1 MPDSPITA
9 TPYDVLRVP
18 STSTE
23 DQLKAAYRKRL
34 RETHPDTGGD
44 AASFTAVQ
52 AAWEIIGT
60 PEARAIYDRG
70 HSRAAEPGF
79 SWAPRAA
86 PRGDARPRARSHGH
100 PGGWRRERYLVLMR
114 EWVGRGESLD
124 DPYDPVLVRS
134 APRQLR
140 HILADAL
147 AEESTARTL
156 SELGIGYTV
165 WHDVSTGPPEEK
177 IDHIVLGPTGLF
189 AMLSEDYGAPA
200 HVRRGELVEPEAPDA
215 RPFRDLGLRAK
226 VIARAAQVRFSALVI
241 VLPDDQLSDERLT
254 DGLQVLGSIRGAS
267 TVVVKRSRLAG
278 LMREGLPGAR
288 IVGGTE
294 LFDVRTRLQNA
305 ITFV

>member
-9 TPYDVLRVP
+9 TPYEVLRIP
-18 STSTE
+18 ATATDDE
-23 DQLKAAYRKRL
+23 LKAAYRKRL

-44 AASFTAVQ
+44 AASFNAVQ
-52 AAWEIIGT
+52 TAWETVGT
-60 PEARAIYDRG
+60 PAARAVYDRG
-70 HSRAAEPGF
+70 HGGATAHPGAGSGF
-79 SWAPRAA
+79 SWAPRSA
-86 PRGDARPRARSHGH
+86 PRADSRPRARSYGH

-124 DPYDPVLVRS
+124 DPYNPELVRS
-134 APRQLR
+134 APRELR

-156 SELGIGYTV
+156 ADLGIGFTV

-177 IDHIVLGPTGLF
+177 IDHVVLGPTGLF
-189 AMLSEDYGAPA
+189 AMLSEDYGSPA
-200 HVRRGELVEPEAPDA
+200 RVRRGELVEPDEPDA
-215 RPFRDLGLRAK
+215 RPFHDLGLRAK
-226 VIARAAQVRFSALVI
+226 VIARAARVRFSALVI
-241 VLPDDQLSDERLT
+241 VLPDEQISND
-254 DGLQVLGSIRGAS
+254 LQVLGSIRGAS
-267 TVVVKRSRLAG
+267 TVVVNQSRLAS

-288 IVGGTE
+288 TVGGTE